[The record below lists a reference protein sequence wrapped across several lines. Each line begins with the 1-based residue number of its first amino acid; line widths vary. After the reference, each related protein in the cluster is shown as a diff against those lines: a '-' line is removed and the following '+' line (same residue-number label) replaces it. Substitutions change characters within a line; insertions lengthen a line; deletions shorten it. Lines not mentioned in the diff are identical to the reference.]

1 MPERKTD
8 GMVVWILNRV
18 ALALHR
24 RQLAEHG
31 GAPGFDL
38 VRLSMALGWPKT
50 VAILAEGRASAND
63 LAAAYADGILRLR
76 PFQSGNERTA
86 YLLAHLFLALNGAQ
100 LPATRPERLAVFT
113 ALAGGALTR
122 AQYAQWMAMR
132 QFADR
137 SKAASVVG
145 VRRDNKG
152 RVVGVGVWR
161 SGVKPGAGRSLPRAT
176 EAPPV
181 PMLEN

>member
-1 MPERKTD
+1 
-8 GMVVWILNRV
+8 MVVWILNRV

-50 VAILAEGRASAND
+50 VSILAEGRASVND

-76 PFQSGNERTA
+76 PFESGNERTA
-86 YLLAHLFLALNGAQ
+86 YLLAHLFLALNGAK
-100 LPATRPERLAVFT
+100 LPATKHERLAVFT
-113 ALAGGALTR
+113 ALAAGALTR
-122 AQYAQWMAMR
+122 AQYAQWMTMR
-132 QFADR
+132 EFADR
-137 SKAASVVG
+137 SNAATVVG
-145 VRRDNKG
+145 VRRDPKG
-152 RVVGVGVWR
+152 RVVGVRVWR
-161 SGVKPGAGRSLPRAT
+161 AGGKPGALRRLPRAAA

>member
-1 MPERKTD
+1 
-8 GMVVWILNRV
+8 MVVWILNRV

-31 GAPGFDL
+31 GASGFDL

-76 PFQSGNERTA
+76 PFESGNERTA
-86 YLLAHLFLALNGAQ
+86 YLLAHLFLALNGAT
-100 LPATRPERLAVFT
+100 LPATKQERLAVFT
-113 ALAGGALTR
+113 ALSAGALTR
-122 AQYAQWMAMR
+122 AQYAQWMTMR
-132 QFADR
+132 EFADR
-137 SKAASVVG
+137 SNAATVVG
-145 VRRDNKG
+145 VRRDTRG

-161 SGVKPGAGRSLPRAT
+161 SGGKPGAVRRPPRAAA
-176 EAPPV
+176 EAAPV